1 MKNMMFALFVVS
13 ISFADAETL
22 TLSDPSSFQSYS
34 QSGMTAAL
42 DSARMFNGVST
53 IKITKNSGQYAGL
66 TFSSVDPISS
76 VSYYQYD
83 EFGTSSPFYN
93 YIFLYDSPT
102 SSKWLVWRDS
112 GYNGTIGADGG
123 ENFFPYG
130 SLTRKVGWQKVEAI
144 MDSSYI
150 NFKLNDVLVARFAS
164 TNPIEKVA
172 FDISGGGSNVS
183 YNISPVTI
191 TTVPE
196 PSALSLLAIGLGGL
210 ALVRRRRL

>member
-1 MKNMMFALFVVS
+1 MRSMLLAFFVASVS
-13 ISFADAETL
+13 SAVAETL
-22 TLSDPSSFQSYS
+22 TLSNPSSFQSRS
-34 QSGMTAAL
+34 QSGMTAVL
-42 DSARMFNGVST
+42 DSERLFNGEST
-53 IKITKNSGQYAGL
+53 IKITKYSGQYAEL
-66 TFSSVDPISS
+66 TFSSANPITS

-102 SSKWLVWRDS
+102 FSKWLVWRDS

-130 SLTRKVGWQKVEAI
+130 SLTRTIGWQKVEAI

-164 TNPIEKVA
+164 SNPIEKVA
-172 FDISGGGSNVS
+172 FDISGGSGIVS

-191 TTVPE
+191 ITIPE
-196 PSALSLLAIGLGGL
+196 PSALSLLVLSGVVVALG
-210 ALVRRRRL
+210 RRKK